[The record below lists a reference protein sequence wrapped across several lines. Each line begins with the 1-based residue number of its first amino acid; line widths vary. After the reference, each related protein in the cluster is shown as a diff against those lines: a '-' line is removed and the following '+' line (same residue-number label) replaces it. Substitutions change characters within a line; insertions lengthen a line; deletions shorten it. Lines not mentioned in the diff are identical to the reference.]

1 MAAAFQSP
9 SLRGS
14 GRFSGSRPR
23 RLIGFT
29 FQSPSLRG
37 SGRFLAR
44 NRADAE
50 KLRKFQSPSLRGSG
64 RFPQAG
70 GRSRARRMVSIPF
83 IAGQWSLRLHCQ
95 GFQDQITPRFQSPS
109 LRGSGRFAF
118 IVKAFKTRSRLGF
131 NPLHCGAVVA
141 SGRRNSRDYAS
152 GVVFQSPSL
161 RGSGRFRHP
170 RRTRAPPRA
179 FQSPS
184 LRGSGRFRARAQ
196 ARAKKE
202 IEFQSP
208 SLRGSGRFAVAQT
221 VDEKTLVEFQS
232 PSLRGS
238 GRFSRRSLGSGLG
251 PSFNPLHCGA
261 VVASPSPQRFGE
273 RPRLVSIPFIAG
285 QWSLPPSPP
294 SPHGGVRVSIP
305 FIAGQWSLPSGSG
318 TSSGTNR
325 TCFNPLHCGAV
336 VASPALEPERAKR
349 LEFQSPSLRGSGRF
363 TRCMTSSGFRDC
375 ATFQSPSL
383 RGSGRF
389 SLLGIRSTGP

>member
-1 MAAAFQSP
+1 MGLRFNPLHCGAVVASWQETGPTPRSSESFNPLHCGAVVASRRRGDAAA
-9 SLRGS
+9 
-14 GRFSGSRPR
+14 
-23 RLIGFT
+23 
-29 FQSPSLRG
+29 
-37 SGRFLAR
+37 LA
-44 NRADAE
+44 A
-50 KLRKFQSPSLRGSG
+50 
-64 RFPQAG
+64 
-70 GRSRARRMVSIPF
+70 
-83 IAGQWSLRLHCQ
+83 W
-95 GFQDQITPRFQSPS
+95 FQSPS

-336 VASPALEPERAKR
+336 VASPFALAPHLGRF
-349 LEFQSPSLRGSGRF
+349 LFQSPSLRGSGRF
-363 TRCMTSSGFRDC
+363 D
-375 ATFQSPSL
+375 
-383 RGSGRF
+383 
-389 SLLGIRSTGP
+389 LLLTM